1 MAERELR
8 ININGDS
15 KGLDQALSDAQ
26 RKLVAFSGKMKDI
39 GRTLSF
45 SITAPLAVAGT
56 AAVKFASDL
65 NESLNKVEVA
75 FKSSANEIK
84 SFAKTTMT
92 SFGIAEGTALDMASN
107 FGDMATSMGLNTKQA
122 AEMSKSLV
130 GLAGDLASFKNV
142 KLEVAQ
148 TALTG
153 IFTGETESMKRL
165 GYAMQEEN
173 VKLWAMAN
181 GIKKSYEEMTQAEKV
196 ILRYKYILSSAAN
209 AQGDFIR
216 TQGGAAN
223 QMRMF
228 QEGLK
233 QLGTQ
238 FGQIV
243 LPTVT
248 KVVTALNGFVKYLS
262 EADSGTKT
270 LILALAGF
278 AAVTGPMLYIAGSV
292 IPKMVAGFNLLTAAA
307 TRFNLTVG
315 SGSAIAVLATMLG
328 YAAKSA
334 YDYSTAQIKLVKNNK
349 DVVATENDSV
359 ESIYAKNKA
368 IYDQISAIDKQ
379 ISQSKGIKP
388 GQFGQAVV
396 VDEKSLLKSKNAL
409 INTLQANRSML
420 DQLKNQN
427 QNGVADGAL
436 DSVIGGMG
444 TAKATKDTTLEIK
457 KELLS
462 LADDVQ
468 NHRDKTLEF
477 HKELLA
483 LRGLAPQEN
492 LKMPDFAGTKI
503 DTGAI
508 LTPFQ
513 LMDQQ
518 IAQST
523 KTQLEN
529 LALLSIEYDKI
540 MTQGQA
546 MADGVSQA
554 FGVLGDSIMQS
565 FGQATNG
572 LQGFLQGMA
581 RTVLQLGQIVLKEI
595 IMNQARATANAVAGA
610 TASGAATG
618 PAAVFTTP
626 AFIATA
632 VGGVLSAFAAIPKF
646 AAGGIV
652 SGPTMGLMGEY
663 PGAKSNPEVI
673 APLNKLQGMMDTGSG
688 GNMNL
693 TGEFVVRGQ
702 DLVLALQRAE
712 RQKNRI
718 G

>member
-1 MAERELR
+1 MATRELR

-26 RKLVAFSGKMKDI
+26 RKLVAFSGKMKDV
-39 GRTLSF
+39 GRTLSYTL
-45 SITAPLAVAGT
+45 TAPLALVGV
-56 AAVKFASDL
+56 AAVKMASDL
-65 NESLNKVEVA
+65 NESLNKVDVA
-75 FKSSANEIK
+75 FKESSAEIK
-84 SFAKTTMT
+84 AFAKTSM
-92 SFGIAEGTALDMASN
+92 SAFGIAEGSALDMAAN

-173 VKLWAMAN
+173 VKLWAMAH

-270 LILALAGF
+270 LILALGGF
-278 AAVTGPMLYIAGSV
+278 AAVTGPMLYIAGSI

-349 DVVATENDSV
+349 DVVATETDSIDTII
-359 ESIYAKNKA
+359 EKNKA
-368 IYDQISAIDKQ
+368 IYAQMAAIDKQ
-379 ISQSKGIKP
+379 ISQQKGIKP
-388 GQFGQAVV
+388 GQYGQAVV
-396 VDEKSLLKSKNAL
+396 VDEKSLKDSKKQLQAALIANRTVMKNAY
-409 INTLQANRSML
+409 NAQGGTKS
-420 DQLKNQN
+420 
-427 QNGVADGAL
+427 DGAL
-436 DSVIGGMG
+436 DNAIGGQG

-462 LADDVQ
+462 LADDVES
-468 NHRDKTLEF
+468 HRAKTLEL

-483 LRGLAPQEN
+483 LRNLAPQDN

-529 LALLSIEYDKI
+529 LTLLSIEYDKI

-572 LQGFLQGMA
+572 LQGFLQQMA

-610 TASGAATG
+610 TQSGTATG

-673 APLNKLQGMMDTGSG
+673 APLNKLQGMIDTGSG

>member
-15 KGLDQALSDAQ
+15 KGLDLALSDAQ

-39 GRTLSF
+39 GKTLSF
-45 SITAPLAVAGT
+45 SLTAPLAVAGT
-56 AAVKFASDL
+56 AAIKFASDL
-65 NESLNKVEVA
+65 NESLNKVDVA
-75 FKSSANEIK
+75 FKQSSSDIRA
-84 SFAKTTMT
+84 FAKTSM
-92 SFGIAEGTALDMASN
+92 SAFGIAEGSALDMSAN
-107 FGDMATSMGLNTKQA
+107 FGDMATSMGLTTAQSA
-122 AEMSKSLV
+122 MMSKSLV
-130 GLAGDLASFKNV
+130 GLAGDLASFKNISV
-142 KLEVAQ
+142 DVAN

-153 IFTGETESMKRL
+153 IFTGETESLKRL
-165 GYAMQEEN
+165 GIVMTEQN
-173 VKLWAMAN
+173 VQLWAMKN
-181 GIKKSYEEMTQAEKV
+181 GIKKTFEEMSQAEKTV
-196 ILRYKYILSSAAN
+196 TRYQYVMAMTTN

-233 QLGTQ
+233 QLGAQ
-238 FGQIV
+238 FGSIV
-243 LPTVT
+243 LPAVT
-248 KVVTALNGFVKYLS
+248 KVITALNGFIKYLG

-270 LILALAGF
+270 LILALGGI
-278 AAVTGPMLYIAGSV
+278 AAVTGPLLYIAGSV
-292 IPKMVAGFNLLTAAA
+292 IPKMVTGFNLLTAAI

-315 SGSAIAVLATMLG
+315 SGSAIAVLASMLG
-328 YAAKSA
+328 YATKSA
-334 YDYSTAQIKLVKNNK
+334 YDYSKAQIDLVKNNK
-349 DVVATENDSV
+349 NVVATETDSAD
-359 ESIYAKNKA
+359 SIFAKNKA
-368 IYDQISAIDKQ
+368 IYEQISAIDKQ

-396 VDEKSLLKSKNAL
+396 VDEKSLIKSKNAL

-468 NHRDKTLEF
+468 SHRDKTLEL

-483 LRGLAPQEN
+483 LRGLAPQNN

-518 IAQST
+518 IALST

-529 LALLSIEYDKI
+529 LSLLSIEYDKI

-546 MADGVSQA
+546 MADGVASA

-565 FGQATNG
+565 FGNATNG

-581 RTVLQLGQIVLKEI
+581 RTVIQLGQIILKEI
-595 IMNQARATANAVAGA
+595 IMNQARSTANAIAGA
-610 TASGAATG
+610 TEAGAATG
-618 PAAVFTTP
+618 PASIFTTP

-646 AAGGIV
+646 ASGGIV

-673 APLNKLQGMMDTGSG
+673 APLSKLQGMMDTGSG

-693 TGEFVVRGQ
+693 SGEFVVRGQ

-712 RQKNRI
+712 KQKSRI